1 MFKNNYAYLFN
12 NIVSLWIDGGPNSVS
27 TSKHRK
33 LFLTIIPE
41 NFKCISDNLPPAP
54 VIQTKNLPRLIL
66 IKTVGYVMQTLSS
79 RHYLPDALKID
90 LGELYS
96 LFSFLHLGD
105 GYIQVLVRYVILCFN
120 VDCQTTLYQL
130 DLCHQEQYMSSKSI
144 LPPQPLAV

>member
-1 MFKNNYAYLFN
+1 
-12 NIVSLWIDGGPNSVS
+12 
-27 TSKHRK
+27 
-33 LFLTIIPE
+33 
-41 NFKCISDNLPPAP
+41 
-54 VIQTKNLPRLIL
+54 
-66 IKTVGYVMQTLSS
+66 MQTLSS

-90 LGELYS
+90 LGKLYS